1 MRQYRTRHIL
11 SKKVR
16 GGFNCEGLR
25 REHLREQQGL
35 SSGHWLLELHVVVA
49 KAVAD
54 RARRAVT
61 KRTIVS
67 DYVRKWGGNQINNGM
82 YKKKGKSM

>member
-1 MRQYRTRHIL
+1 MKHI
-11 SKKVR
+11 
-16 GGFNCEGLR
+16 
-25 REHLREQQGL
+25 REQQGL

-67 DYVRKWGGNQINNGM
+67 DYVREWGESNNQANGM
-82 YKKKGKSM
+82 YKKRVNRRKKATDKRANCGIRN